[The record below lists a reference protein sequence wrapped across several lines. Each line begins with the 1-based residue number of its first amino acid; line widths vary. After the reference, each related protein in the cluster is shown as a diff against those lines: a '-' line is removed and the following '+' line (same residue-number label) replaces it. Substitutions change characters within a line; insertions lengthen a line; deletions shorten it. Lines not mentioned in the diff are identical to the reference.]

1 MGKRQI
7 AAQETRQKLVDAA
20 KKLILEVGFDNFS
33 VSDITEKAGVAKG
46 SFYTY
51 FGHKEDIID
60 EVTHQNLYPLRDKS
74 LSIDGCV
81 VAKLSHYLTE
91 AMSQIVEYGLVSAQN
106 WLRLG
111 MEPGNVCVL
120 NKMQLDMSVIE
131 EILLSGIN
139 SGELSGDIPV
149 MSVRHCIMAEFYGIV
164 VTWCISNGAIN
175 AMDLIQY
182 YCNQHLNKLFSEYQK
197 TEAKQQRRA

>member
-20 KKLILEVGFDNFS
+20 KKLILEIGFDNFS

-51 FGHKEDIID
+51 FEHKEDIID
-60 EVTHQNLYPLRDKS
+60 EVTQQNLYPLRDKS
-74 LSIDGCV
+74 LSIDGCIV
-81 VAKLSHYLTE
+81 DKLSHYLTE
-91 AMSQIVEYGLVSAQN
+91 AMSQIVEYGLLSAQN

-111 MEPGNVCVL
+111 MEPSNVCVL
-120 NKMQLDMSVIE
+120 NKMHLDMSVVE
-131 EILLSGIN
+131 EILHSGIK
-139 SGELSGDIPV
+139 SGELPEDMPV
-149 MSVRHCIMAEFYGIV
+149 ASVQHCIIAEFYGIV
-164 VTWCISNGAIN
+164 VTWCISNGAIG

-182 YCNQHLNKLFSEYQK
+182 YCNNHLNKLFSEYQK
-197 TEAKQQRRA
+197 TESKQQRRT